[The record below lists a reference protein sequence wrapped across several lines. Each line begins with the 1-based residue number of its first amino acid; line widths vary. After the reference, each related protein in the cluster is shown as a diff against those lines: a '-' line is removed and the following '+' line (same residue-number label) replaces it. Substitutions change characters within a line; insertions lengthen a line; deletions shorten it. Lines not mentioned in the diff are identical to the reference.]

1 MPKEPLGIT
10 FVAPAGQDATG
21 VYEVEG
27 GVEVFETDTPYLLSD
42 GVSLMPPLPIFDA
55 GGPVFIDSMGNVQR
69 ALGVKEFV
77 SPEEPENGVVHQGDH
92 VVHEGVMVVH
102 NG

>member
-10 FVAPAGQDATG
+10 FVVPAGQEAVG

-27 GVEVFETDTPYLLSD
+27 GVEVFETDTPYLLID
-42 GVSLMPPLPIFDA
+42 GMALMPPLPVFDA
-55 GGPVFIDSMGNVQR
+55 GGAIFTDSMGNAQR
-69 ALGVKEFV
+69 ALGVTGLD
-77 SPEEPENGVVHQGDH
+77 PEEPENGVVHQGDH